1 MKKFLLA
8 IAALAAAATMS
19 VSAQNASG
27 VKAMNDSLVT
37 AEIIDYMT
45 QPPVI
50 KAELPAVIDLWAPW
64 CGPCRRLA
72 PVIEELAREYAGR
85 VAFYKVNVDDNP
97 MTAMAFRAQSIPM
110 LVFIPNNGN
119 RINAVLGLQPKENLK
134 RIIDEYLL
142 KAPAK

>member
-37 AEIIDYMT
+37 DEIIDYMT

-134 RIIDEYLL
+134 KIIDEYLL
-142 KAPAK
+142 KAAAK